1 MFNNDTKKKEK
12 KKDNSRW
19 IYKKKFFTMRS
30 VKPQSTLV
38 RQQVEVA
45 SFVEFSFQWPN
56 KMLEQCSY
64 QLEEETHIDDLLYLL

>member
-1 MFNNDTKKKEK
+1 
-12 KKDNSRW
+12 
-19 IYKKKFFTMRS
+19 MRS
-30 VKPQSTLV
+30 VKPQRTLV

-45 SFVEFSFQWPN
+45 SFGSLKRKLHN